1 KARPK
6 ADKRH
11 QDGTTLVV
19 RNILTGKE
27 TKIPGVTS
35 FGLTRKTGWLW
46 YAQNSKKDDPKIVRG
61 LHARNLGTG
70 ETFTLVKG
78 AAKFQGLT
86 IDREETR
93 LAFCSDLED
102 ANAKAKAKAKA
113 ETKAKAQIGTRKPTF
128 DLYTWD
134 FKAPAAR
141 LLVTHRQNQAF
152 PKGRMVRSR
161 GLTFSRQ
168 GNVLLFGA
176 DPLPPKDLP
185 DILDGEKVVLD
196 LWHWKDPLLQP
207 NQAKQAER
215 LRNQPLT
222 CAWHFDGD
230 RMVVLS
236 ERATDSVRLIS
247 DDGSRA
253 LVTNSEPYAQM
264 VSWDGRYSDVWVVDT
279 RDGSRKKLKTRLR
292 SSPQPSPNGRYVLYF
307 KDRAWHCIDTTSGT
321 EANLTGKLK
330 VPFAQEDWDKPSP
343 KRAHGIAGWV
353 ANDAAV
359 LLYDKYDI
367 WKVQPDGSGAS
378 CLTDGHGRTH
388 HIRFRYTRLDPEER
402 HIPADQPL
410 LLAAVNLDTMD
421 AGFFTD
427 RLAGANAPSKR
438 LMAAKSVSAAPRR
451 GRRRSRPTA
460 TPSRR
465 RFGSGSGIV
474 KAKEHM
480 FFTMST
486 FREPPDLWVSDLDFR
501 NRRRLTSLNPQQ
513 QDIRWGDA
521 ELVHW
526 HSLDGKP
533 LKGILI
539 KPEGFDP
546 KNKYP
551 LMVHFYE
558 RMSQNLHRYISPQP
572 GTSPNA
578 AYYVSNGYLWFMPDI
593 HYREGYPGES
603 ALKCI
608 VPGVQA
614 LIARGFVKADGIGAA
629 GHSWGGYQTAYL
641 VTKTDIFK
649 AIESGAPVSNMTSA
663 YGGIR
668 WSTGLSRAWQYEKS
682 QSRIGGSLWEYPMR
696 YLENSPLFQADKV
709 NTPVLMLHNDQDG
722 AVPWYQGIEYFC
734 ALRRLGK
741 EVYLFNYVGEPHGLR
756 KRQNQKDWAM
766 RMQQYFDHHLKGA
779 PAPKWMRDGVPYI
792 EREKFAFNEP
802 RSVREQAAMEAS
814 AKKSA
819 RKSAQK
825 PKPAQQQEQK
835 N

>member
-1 KARPK
+1 
-6 ADKRH
+6 
-11 QDGTTLVV
+11 
-19 RNILTGKE
+19 
-27 TKIPGVTS
+27 
-35 FGLTRKTGWLW
+35 
-46 YAQNSKKDDPKIVRG
+46 
-61 LHARNLGTG
+61 
-70 ETFTLVKG
+70 
-78 AAKFQGLT
+78 
-86 IDREETR
+86 
-93 LAFCSDLED
+93 
-102 ANAKAKAKAKA
+102 
-113 ETKAKAQIGTRKPTF
+113 
-128 DLYTWD
+128 
-134 FKAPAAR
+134 
-141 LLVTHRQNQAF
+141 
-152 PKGRMVRSR
+152 
-161 GLTFSRQ
+161 
-168 GNVLLFGA
+168 
-176 DPLPPKDLP
+176 
-185 DILDGEKVVLD
+185 
-196 LWHWKDPLLQP
+196 
-207 NQAKQAER
+207 
-215 LRNQPLT
+215 
-222 CAWHFDGD
+222 
-230 RMVVLS
+230 
-236 ERATDSVRLIS
+236 
-247 DDGSRA
+247 
-253 LVTNSEPYAQM
+253 
-264 VSWDGRYSDVWVVDT
+264 
-279 RDGSRKKLKTRLR
+279 
-292 SSPQPSPNGRYVLYF
+292 
-307 KDRAWHCIDTTSGT
+307 
-321 EANLTGKLK
+321 
-330 VPFAQEDWDKPSP
+330 
-343 KRAHGIAGWV
+343 
-353 ANDAAV
+353 
-359 LLYDKYDI
+359 DI

-378 CLTDGHGRTH
+378 CLTDGYGRTH

-410 LLAAVNLDTMD
+410 LLAATNLDTMD

-427 RLAGANAPSKR
+427 RLTGAKEPSKR

-451 GRRRSRPTA
+451 GRRRSRPTQ

-474 KAKEHM
+474 KANEHM

-526 HSLDGKP
+526 RSLDGKP

-546 KNKYP
+546 KKKYP
-551 LMVHFYE
+551 MMVYFYE
-558 RMSQNLHRYISPQP
+558 RMSRNLHRYISPQP

-614 LIARGFVKADGIGAA
+614 LIARGFVKVDGIGAA

-649 AIESGAPVSNMTSA
+649 AIESGAPVANMTSA

-696 YLENSPLFQADKV
+696 YLDNSPLFQADKV

-756 KRQNQKDWAM
+756 KRQNQTDWAM

-792 EREKFAFNEP
+792 ERE
-802 RSVREQAAMEAS
+802 RGDGGQREEKRAEERTEERAETQAGAAAGAEELSPCARYSIAS
-814 AKKSA
+814 ISTSSTKIQA
-819 RKSAQK
+819 RPPLPGCQSGMR
-825 PKPAQQQEQK
+825 P
-835 N
+835 